1 MVGISCTV
9 NILKWNVIENIDQI
23 EIVIKKTVE
32 VTETQKEIGLAG
44 EVEIEIKITRETNL
58 PKPIETTDIP
68 ETLEEKIN
76 NRALVDIPQSK
87 ILYRYVIY
95 YQNAIFRVLSTVTNI
110 LKNKLLFSI
119 VFHSYQTVLLRM
131 VE

>member
-1 MVGISCTV
+1 M
-9 NILKWNVIENIDQI
+9 IENIDPI
-23 EIVIKKTVE
+23 EIAIKKTEE
-32 VTETQKEIGLAG
+32 VTEIQKEIGLAG

>member
-95 YQNAIFRVLSTVTNI
+95 YQNVIFRVSCRI
-110 LKNKLLFSI
+110 IYRYKYLKK
-119 VFHSYQTVLLRM
+119 
-131 VE
+131 